1 MITYV
6 CEVVMG
12 YIISKVKLLLL
23 LLTIVSWTVSSQVD
37 WSTKEEILRRIIP
50 PTFPSRTFD
59 VTQYGAVGNG
69 KKDCS
74 KAFAKAIDA
83 CSKAG
88 GGTVLVPA
96 GKYLTGP
103 IVLKSNVNLHVA
115 KDAEILFFTDPD
127 KYLPVVFSRW
137 EGVEC
142 MNYSPLIYAMEQ
154 ENIAITGE
162 GVLNGQ
168 ASFEN
173 WWSWKGPWKYV
184 KEVKGP
190 TQREA
195 RAKLFQMAED
205 GVPVEKRI
213 FGKGSYLRPNF
224 FMPYKC
230 KNVLVEGVTFK
241 DSPMWFLNPVLCTN
255 VSFINVKTIGLG
267 PNNDGIDPES
277 CKDVLI
283 RGCYFDNGDDCIAI
297 KSGRNAD
304 GRRINVPCENIIVEN
319 CIMKNGHGGVSIG
332 SELSGGVRNVFIENN
347 LMDSPNLDRA
357 LRIKTNA
364 MRGGVVENV
373 FMRNCK
379 VGQVAESAIKID
391 FYYEEGE
398 RGNFTPIVRSVFID
412 SIECQKVPYAIWI
425 KAFKHSPATNVRIT
439 NCTFND
445 VANANVIENV
455 KNFDLIN
462 VVVNN
467 RHTSEKSK

>member
-1 MITYV
+1 MIKKIERVTILIFAMV
-6 CEVVMG
+6 
-12 YIISKVKLLLL
+12 
-23 LLTIVSWTVSSQVD
+23 TIVSVVVAQDVT
-37 WSTKEEILRRIIP
+37 WSTKENILKQIIP
-50 PTFPSRTFD
+50 PTFPSKNFD
-59 VTQYGAVGNG
+59 VTKYGAVGNG

-74 KAFAKAIDA
+74 KAFAKAIEA

-88 GGTVLVPA
+88 GGRVIVPA

-103 IVLKSNVNLHVA
+103 IVLKSNVNLHIM
-115 KDAEILFFTDPD
+115 KDAEILFFTDPK
-127 KYLPVVFSRW
+127 KYLPVVFCRW

-168 ASFEN
+168 ASDAN
-173 WWSWKGPWKYV
+173 WWQWKGGKSVVPN
-184 KEVKGP
+184 
-190 TQREA
+190 QSDA
-195 RAKLFQMAED
+195 RKRLFTMAEQ

-213 FGKGSYLRPNF
+213 FGEGSYLRPNF
-224 FMPYKC
+224 FEPYRC
-230 KNVLVEGVTFK
+230 KNILVEGVTFK

-283 RGCYFDNGDDCIAI
+283 RGCYFKNGDDCIAI

-304 GRRINVPCENIIVEN
+304 GRRINIPCENIIVEN
-319 CIMKNGHGGVSIG
+319 STMNDGHGGVSIG
-332 SELSGGVRNVFIENN
+332 SEISGGVRNVFIENN
-347 LMDSPNLDRA
+347 VMDSPSLDRA

-373 FMRNCK
+373 FMRNIK
-379 VGQVAESAIKID
+379 VGQVAEAVIKID
-391 FYYEEGE
+391 FYYEEADKGS
-398 RGNFTPIVRSVFID
+398 FTPIVRNVDIQNVICEKSQYGV
-412 SIECQKVPYAIWI
+412 WI
-425 KAFKHSPATNVRIT
+425 RAFGHSPATNVHIE
-439 NCTFND
+439 NCKFDN
-445 VANANVIENV
+445 VSEPNVIENV

-462 VVVNN
+462 VVVN
-467 RHTSEKSK
+467 TKK